1 MASALAAIKDPTDAL
16 QRYEDVR
23 MTAMNTLV
31 VKNRELGAEN
41 VLQIVEDRAPNG
53 FAKLQDVI
61 SQEELEETA
70 SSFKRLAGIDVDAV
84 NNRPAHFGMA

>member
-1 MASALAAIKDPTDAL
+1 MTAMETSAPRDAL

-31 VKNRELGAEN
+31 VKNREMGAEN
-41 VLQIVEDRAPNG
+41 VLQIVEDRAPHG

-61 SQEELEETA
+61 SQEELEKTA
-70 SSFKRLAGIDVDAV
+70 ISFKRLAGIDIEAV
-84 NNRPAHFGMA
+84 NNRPAYFGVS